1 LHIHQK
7 KVFLTNQ
14 KETKM
19 KKWILL
25 AVFMGSALTAAAQGA
40 KIEFIAKDNTIDYG
54 KVYKE
59 SDSGLRSFEFKNTGD
74 APLIITDVHSTC
86 GCTVPSKPTEPVMPG
101 KTGKIDVKY
110 NMNPGPIRKT
120 ITVESNAINVEG
132 GRIAL
137 KIKGEVLVKEE
148 VNILEKKKTMTTSDQ

>member
-1 LHIHQK
+1 
-7 KVFLTNQ
+7 
-14 KETKM
+14 M
-19 KKWILL
+19 KKLILL
-25 AVFMGSALTAAAQGA
+25 AVLIGSAVTAAAQGA

-54 KVYKE
+54 KVYKDT
-59 SDSGLRSFEFKNTGD
+59 DSGLRSFEFKNTGD

-86 GCTVPSKPTEPVMPG
+86 GCTVPSKPTEPIMPG

-120 ITVESNAINVEG
+120 ITVESNAVNVEG

>member
-1 LHIHQK
+1 
-7 KVFLTNQ
+7 
-14 KETKM
+14 M
-19 KKWILL
+19 KKLILL
-25 AVFMGSALTAAAQGA
+25 AVLIGSAVTAAAQGA

-54 KVYKE
+54 KVYKDT
-59 SDSGLRSFEFKNTGD
+59 DSGLRSFEFKNTGD

-86 GCTVPSKPTEPVMPG
+86 GCTVPSKPTEPIMPG

-120 ITVESNAINVEG
+120 ITVESNAVNVEG

-148 VNILEKKKTMTTSDQ
+148 VNILEKKKIMTTSDQ